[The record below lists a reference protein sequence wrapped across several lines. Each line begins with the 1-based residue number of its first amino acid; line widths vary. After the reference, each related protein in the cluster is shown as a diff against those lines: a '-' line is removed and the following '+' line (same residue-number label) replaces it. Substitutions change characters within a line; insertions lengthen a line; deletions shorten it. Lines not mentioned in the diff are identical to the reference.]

1 MKKLLYVVRKNGFD
15 YVLITRTE
23 TKAIYQQSF
32 EGKTIAYEV
41 FIVKVIKEC
50 TLAGVVIPE
59 HEKFPSDND
68 FGKTAWSYKDY
79 DSALQKYHSLK

>member
-1 MKKLLYVVRKNGFD
+1 MKKLLDGVRKNGFD

-23 TKAIYQQSF
+23 TKAIYKQSF
-32 EGKTIAYEV
+32 DGKIIAYEV

-50 TLAGVVIPE
+50 ALAGVVIPE

-68 FGKTAWSYKDY
+68 FGKTAWSYKQY
-79 DSALQKYHSLK
+79 YKAICKYETLK